1 MLTHTV
7 KLSPVR
13 VLQGSGVKEMYW
25 STKGCITKLISE
37 NSFMLL
43 KHRTNIHKHTEG
55 FFKFYLDA
63 CKQQQY
69 DFDVD
74 RVDMSSY

>member
-1 MLTHTV
+1 MELNQMLTHTV

-37 NSFMLL
+37 NSLMLL
-43 KHRTNIHKHTEG
+43 KN
-55 FFKFYLDA
+55 
-63 CKQQQY
+63 KQIYINTQ
-69 DFDVD
+69 
-74 RVDMSSY
+74 RVF